1 METHAKVLGV
11 LNIVL
16 GVIGLAGALVVMVV
30 FGGVA
35 GLLRAEGDPDAAF
48 VTSILGVTGLMIVLF
63 TLVTSLP
70 SIIIG
75 YGLFRLRPWS
85 RLAGI
90 VLSIVSL
97 IMVPFGTALGIYGLW
112 VLYSKEGQGLF
123 ETGTTVRA

>member
-16 GVIGLAGALVVMVV
+16 GVVGLAGALVVMVV

-48 VTSILGVTGLMIVLF
+48 VTSILGVVGGGIVLF
-63 TLVTSLP
+63 TLATSLP

-75 YGLFRLRPWS
+75 YGLFQLRPWS
-85 RLAGI
+85 RVAGI

-112 VLYSKEGQGLF
+112 VLFSKEGQGLF
-123 ETGTTVRA
+123 ETRAITQA